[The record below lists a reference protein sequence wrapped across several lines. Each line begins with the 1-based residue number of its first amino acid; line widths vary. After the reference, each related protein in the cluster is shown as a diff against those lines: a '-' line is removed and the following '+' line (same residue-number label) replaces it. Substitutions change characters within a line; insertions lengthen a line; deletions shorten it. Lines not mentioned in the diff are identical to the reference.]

1 MCVSGRY
8 SKNVAALAGL
18 SEEHAAKVKAEQAA
32 KTYTYAIGRTV
43 NAREKNKK
51 TNDKN
56 VIYLAAYKKVMGVPS
71 SKADVTAWFKE
82 QKQAYS
88 KATGIKDRKG
98 LKIENVVAWLEKN
111 NARQGVRM
119 PAAHA
124 TPEEGR

>member
-18 SEEHAAKVKAEQAA
+18 SEKDAAKVKTEQAA
-32 KTYTYAIGRTV
+32 KTYTYANGQTV
-43 NAREKNKK
+43 NALENNRKG
-51 TNDKN
+51 NDRN
-56 VIYLAAYKKVMGVPS
+56 VKYLTAYKKVMGVHA
-71 SKADVTAWFKE
+71 SKADVNAWFKE